1 MHTLLVLFAH
11 NNEQVSWC
19 GFKYSM
25 SVMVWMHLA
34 QNTVKWWGVL
44 STVVNCQV
52 P

>member
-1 MHTLLVLFAH
+1 MHTLPILFAH

-34 QNTVKWWGVL
+34 QNTVKW
-44 STVVNCQV
+44 
-52 P
+52 